1 MVATHLTDAE
11 TRRKPL
17 GPRANPRG
25 THMLYTSD
33 DIAVSAQTAGSVHI
47 NVNVEANP
55 VDVDQWRAIMET
67 VAATSTAR
75 VRTKKVRDTAP
86 GAVREAMKA
95 AFVAVFSRRF
105 SSEIDKVVDAYRIM
119 LRESLATGVD
129 TELQTALNR
138 ARLQEKILAGTSMV
152 DQTQA
157 CELLGLSGA
166 NPSATMKRKEE
177 KREILRFTVDGR
189 VAYPL
194 FQFDIEGRRIFPA
207 IAKLIALKPETWSD
221 FRLLHWLTRPHLDF
235 GAAPAER
242 LGAEEAEVVAAFK
255 REIVPAEHG

>member
-1 MVATHLTDAE
+1 MVATPLTHME
-11 TRRKPL
+11 NRRKPH
-17 GPRANPRG
+17 GACADPHG

-33 DIAVSAQTAGSVHI
+33 DIAVSALTAGSVYI
-47 NVNVEANP
+47 NVSINADP
-55 VDVDQWRAIMET
+55 ADVDKWRAIIE
-67 VAATSTAR
+67 S
-75 VRTKKVRDTAP
+75 DTATTAARAETRQARDKVP
-86 GAVREAMKA
+86 GALREAMKA
-95 AFVAVFSRRF
+95 AFVAVFSNRL
-105 SSEIDKVVDAYRIM
+105 SGEIDKVVNAYRVM
-119 LRESLATGVD
+119 LRESLAKGD
-129 TELQTALNR
+129 DSDLQTALNR
-138 ARLQEKILAGTSMV
+138 ARLQEKILASTSMV
-152 DQTQA
+152 DQAQA

-194 FQFDIEGRRIFPA
+194 FQFDVEGRRIFP
-207 IAKLIALKPETWSD
+207 IMAKLIALKPETWSD

-235 GAAPAER
+235 GAMPAEW